1 MKKLLLTFINSFL
14 FILIAFGQDEEIFQ
28 ASIKS
33 GSTSN
38 SVMIVLKSNTTFSGA
53 IDNLLFTLQIP
64 NTVSPQPTAAIKSN
78 PLETNV
84 PASTYATQVNNEG
97 GFYNYI
103 FNSTQSGAAALNFT
117 SGVEFNAL
125 EIEFTGGPVGVISDV
140 RLAHLADGGTSGFA
154 QFYIEIGGG
163 NKTNYSNQF
172 YGTSTNGGS
181 YSDNSFATISN
192 VTLPIK
198 LSNFNAVKSNND
210 AILSW
215 TATNQAATNKR
226 FDVER
231 SIDGRNFIKI
241 GTTDV
246 RFNGNTTESYQ
257 YTDRNISTV
266 RNTGSLYYR
275 IRQVDIYNKYSYSQ
289 VRSLSLT
296 EQRTAN
302 IFPNPASVSSTLNFE
317 LATAQKVSITV
328 RDINGKVISTFQQ
341 DAAKGLNQAKINVN
355 NLPKGRYNVTIAD
368 SENNIQTLPLIKL

>member
-1 MKKLLLTFINSFL
+1 MKKSLLTFISSFL
-14 FILIAFGQDEEIFQ
+14 FILASFGQDEEIFQ

-38 SVMIVLKSNTTFSGA
+38 SVMIVLKSNTTFSGS

-64 NTVSPQPTAAIKSN
+64 NTLSPQPTATIKSN

-84 PASTYATQVNNEG
+84 PVSTYATQVINEG

-117 SGVEFNAL
+117 SSVEFNAL
-125 EIEFTGGPVGVISDV
+125 EVEFTGGPVGLISDV
-140 RLAHLADGGTSGFA
+140 RLAHLSDGGESGFA

-163 NKTNYSNQF
+163 NKTNYTNQF
-172 YGTSTNGGS
+172 YGTSSNGGS
-181 YSDNSFATISN
+181 FSSGSFATISN

-198 LSNFNAVKSNND
+198 LINFNAAKSNND

-215 TATNQAATNKR
+215 TAANQTASNKR

-231 SIDGRNFIKI
+231 SIDGRTFIKI
-241 GTTDV
+241 GNTDV

-257 YTDRNISTV
+257 YIDRNISSL
-266 RNTGSLYYR
+266 RSGSLYYR

-289 VRSLSLT
+289 VRNIALT
-296 EQRTAN
+296 EQKTAS
-302 IFPNPASVSSTLNFE
+302 IFHNPASVSSTLNFE
-317 LATAQKVSITV
+317 LASAQKVSITV

-355 NLPKGRYNVTIAD
+355 NLSKGRYNVTIAD
-368 SENNIQTLPLIKL
+368 SDNNVQTLPLIKL